1 MMNTLQRKIEKLQE
15 QQNKIS
21 EEMRVLLKK
30 RNEEL
35 SNVLNHL
42 PSTHL
47 DPLVLVGGLLY
58 VIEEAAKNPLKKE
71 QWHQAGGKFQ
81 RRCAVSKS
89 HQPFSN
95 SGTENANL

>member
-1 MMNTLQRKIEKLQE
+1 MNTLQRKIEKLQE

-47 DPLVLVGGLLY
+47 DPLVFILM
-58 VIEEAAKNPLKKE
+58 KK
-71 QWHQAGGKFQ
+71 K
-81 RRCAVSKS
+81 
-89 HQPFSN
+89 
-95 SGTENANL
+95 